1 MIVQDF
7 AKRLRGYVPLAS
19 ATTASAGT
27 AHSNGRWS
35 RAFIVISISNMVLFL
50 MTASMMTSLGI
61 RSQKRLL
68 NAELRATS
76 SYTPIYDMI
85 DLEPSIRRINGT
97 VMPAGK
103 LSIARQF
110 PNPAADAIWTQDIEL
125 IRPIPV
131 TREQIIKMGKDP
143 DTVAKLEDDDWGL
156 GDDAYVAALDVF
168 HNLHCL
174 NVLRQAAYATYYNRT
189 IGSSGVLSSIGAS
202 TGPEKKGQGGL
213 LTDIGLSQRTQ
224 RRRILCRKST
234 SITAL
239 TFCFST
245 SRAGKR
251 TFTCCLHPPFLTAD
265 DDQPGKSNNLNL
277 VTRHWTEGLEYP
289 FPDFSI
295 QAHCINFEK
304 LTEWHKEASVDLNK
318 YLRVM
323 KKPPGVKERPTEVWH
338 PEEWFEQQNSQN

>member
-7 AKRLRGYVPLAS
+7 AKRFRGYVPLVS
-19 ATTASAGT
+19 PTTERLVDQEESASAGT
-27 AHSNGRWS
+27 AHSNGRCS
-35 RAFIVISISNMVLFL
+35 RAFIIMSISNMVLFF

-61 RSQKRLL
+61 RSQKRVL

-85 DLEPSIRRINGT
+85 DLEPSIRKINGT

-143 DTVAKLEDDDWGL
+143 DTVAKLEDDVWGL
-156 GDDAYVAALDVF
+156 GDDAYVATLDVF

-174 NVLRQAAYATYYNRT
+174 NALRQAAYATERD
-189 IGSSGVLSSIGAS
+189 
-202 TGPEKKGQGGL
+202 EGGFYVGNSPQPL
-213 LTDIGLSQRTQ
+213 
-224 RRRILCRKST
+224 RRHSVSAHLVQ
-234 SITAL
+234 
-239 TFCFST
+239 
-245 SRAGKR
+245 
-251 TFTCCLHPPFLTAD
+251 LTAD
-265 DDQPGKSNNLNL
+265 DDQTGKSNNLNL

-304 LTEWHKEASVDLNK
+304 LTEWHTEASVDLEK
-318 YLRVM
+318 YVRVM

-338 PEEWFEQQNSQN
+338 PEEWFERQNWQN

>member
-1 MIVQDF
+1 MVVQDF
-7 AKRLRGYVPLAS
+7 AKRFRGYVPLVS
-19 ATTASAGT
+19 ATTERLVDRDENTSAQT
-27 AHSNGRWS
+27 AYCNGRWS
-35 RAFIVISISNMVLFL
+35 RAFLVMSISNMVLFL

-61 RSQKRLL
+61 RSQKRVL

-85 DLEPSIRRINGT
+85 DLEPSIRKINGT

-110 PNPAADAIWTQDIEL
+110 PNPAADAIWMQDIEL

-143 DTVAKLEDDDWGL
+143 DTVAKLEDDVWGL
-156 GDDAYVAALDVF
+156 GDDAYVAALDLF

-189 IGSSGVLSSIGAS
+189 IGSFGPAVLYRSFSW
-202 TGPEKKGQGGL
+202 PEKKWWGVDL
-213 LTDIGLSQRTQ
+213 LTRT
-224 RRRILCRKST
+224 
-234 SITAL
+234 ITADATKEDSMPEIHL
-239 TFCFST
+239 NHCVDILFQHISC
-245 SRAGKR
+245 
-251 TFTCCLHPPFLTAD
+251 
-265 DDQPGKSNNLNL
+265 SNNLNL

-304 LTEWHKEASVDLNK
+304 LTEWHKEASVDLKK

-338 PEEWFEQQNSQN
+338 PEEWFERQN

>member
-1 MIVQDF
+1 MAVQDF
-7 AKRLRGYVPLAS
+7 AKQFRGYVPLES
-19 ATTASAGT
+19 ATTERLVDRDEDTSAET
-27 AHSNGRWS
+27 AYSNGRWS
-35 RAFIVISISNMVLFL
+35 RAFLVMSISNMVLFL
-50 MTASMMTSLGI
+50 LTASMMTSLGI

-143 DTVAKLEDDDWGL
+143 DTVAKLEDNDWGL

-174 NVLRQAAYATYYNRT
+174 NSACEEVRAMIRRNDEASTWILGNRNLADQKHRLRKAAYATYYNRT
-189 IGSSGVLSSIGAS
+189 LGTDATKEDSM
-202 TGPEKKGQGGL
+202 PEIHL
-213 LTDIGLSQRTQ
+213 NHCVDILFQHIS
-224 RRRILCRKST
+224 C
-234 SITAL
+234 
-239 TFCFST
+239 
-245 SRAGKR
+245 
-251 TFTCCLHPPFLTAD
+251 
-265 DDQPGKSNNLNL
+265 SNNLNL
-277 VTRHWTEGLEYP
+277 VTRHWIEGLEYP

-304 LTEWHKEASVDLNK
+304 LTEWHKEASIDMNK

-338 PEEWFEQQNSQN
+338 PEEWFERQN

>member
-1 MIVQDF
+1 MAVQDF
-7 AKRLRGYVPLAS
+7 AKRFRGYVPLES
-19 ATTASAGT
+19 ATAERLVDRDEDTSAETAY
-27 AHSNGRWS
+27 SNGRWS
-35 RAFIVISISNMVLFL
+35 RAFLVMSISNMVLFL
-50 MTASMMTSLGI
+50 LTASMMTSLGL
-61 RSQKRLL
+61 RSQKRVL

-85 DLEPSIRRINGT
+85 DLEPSIRKINGT

-110 PNPAADAIWTQDIEL
+110 PNPAADAIWTEDIEL

-174 NVLRQAAYATYYNRT
+174 NSLRKAAYATYYNRT
-189 IGSSGVLSSIGAS
+189 LADATKEDSM
-202 TGPEKKGQGGL
+202 PEIHL
-213 LTDIGLSQRTQ
+213 NH
-224 RRRILCRKST
+224 C
-234 SITAL
+234 
-239 TFCFST
+239 
-245 SRAGKR
+245 
-251 TFTCCLHPPFLTAD
+251 LTAD
-265 DDQPGKSNNLNL
+265 DDQTGKSNNLNL
-277 VTRHWTEGLEYP
+277 VTRHWIEGLEYP

-304 LTEWHKEASVDLNK
+304 LTEWHKEASIDINK

-338 PEEWFEQQNSQN
+338 PEEWFERQN

>member
-7 AKRLRGYVPLAS
+7 AKRLRGYVPLVS
-19 ATTASAGT
+19 ATTAPAGI
-27 AHSNGRWS
+27 AHSNGRWG
-35 RAFIVISISNMVLFL
+35 RAFIVMSISNMVLFL
-50 MTASMMTSLGI
+50 LTASMMTSLGI
-61 RSQKRLL
+61 RSQKRML

-85 DLEPSIRRINGT
+85 ELEPSIRKINGT

-110 PNPAADAIWTQDIEL
+110 PNPAADAIWTEDIEL

-189 IGSSGVLSSIGAS
+189 LADATKEDSMPEIHLNHCVDILFQHISCSSI
-202 TGPEKKGQGGL
+202 E
-213 LTDIGLSQRTQ
+213 
-224 RRRILCRKST
+224 
-234 SITAL
+234 
-239 TFCFST
+239 
-245 SRAGKR
+245 
-251 TFTCCLHPPFLTAD
+251 
-265 DDQPGKSNNLNL
+265 
-277 VTRHWTEGLEYP
+277 
-289 FPDFSI
+289 
-295 QAHCINFEK
+295 AHCINFEK
-304 LTEWHKEASVDLNK
+304 LTKWHKEASVDLHK

-338 PEEWFEQQNSQN
+338 PEEWFQRQN

>member
-1 MIVQDF
+1 MAVQDF
-7 AKRLRGYVPLAS
+7 AKRFRGYVPLES
-19 ATTASAGT
+19 ATAERLVDRDEDTCAETAY
-27 AHSNGRWS
+27 SNGRWS
-35 RAFIVISISNMVLFL
+35 RAFLVMSISNMVLFL
-50 MTASMMTSLGI
+50 LTASMMTSLGL
-61 RSQKRLL
+61 RSQKRVL

-85 DLEPSIRRINGT
+85 DLEPSIRKINGT

-110 PNPAADAIWTQDIEL
+110 PNPAADAIWTEDIEL

-174 NVLRQAAYATYYNRT
+174 NSACEEVRAMIRRKHEASTWILGNRNLADQKHRLRKAAYATYYNRT
-189 IGSSGVLSSIGAS
+189 LGSFEASFSIGAS
-202 TGPEKKGQGGL
+202 SRLK
-213 LTDIGLSQRTQ
+213 
-224 RRRILCRKST
+224 RRDK
-234 SITAL
+234 
-239 TFCFST
+239 
-245 SRAGKR
+245 
-251 TFTCCLHPPFLTAD
+251 LTAD
-265 DDQPGKSNNLNL
+265 DDQTGKSNNLNL
-277 VTRHWTEGLEYP
+277 VTRHWIEGLEYP

-304 LTEWHKEASVDLNK
+304 LTEWHKEASIDINK

-338 PEEWFEQQNSQN
+338 PEEWFERQN

>member
-1 MIVQDF
+1 MAVQDF
-7 AKRLRGYVPLAS
+7 AKRFRGYVPVES
-19 ATTASAGT
+19 ATTERLVNRDENTSAGI
-27 AHSNGRWS
+27 AYSNGRWS
-35 RAFIVISISNMVLFL
+35 RAFLVMSISNMVLFL
-50 MTASMMTSLGI
+50 LTASMMTSLGI
-61 RSQKRLL
+61 RSQKRVL

-174 NVLRQAAYATYYNRT
+174 NSLRKAAYATYYNRT
-189 IGSSGVLSSIGAS
+189 LADATKEDSM
-202 TGPEKKGQGGL
+202 PEIHL
-213 LTDIGLSQRTQ
+213 NHCVDILFQHIS
-224 RRRILCRKST
+224 C
-234 SITAL
+234 
-239 TFCFST
+239 
-245 SRAGKR
+245 
-251 TFTCCLHPPFLTAD
+251 
-265 DDQPGKSNNLNL
+265 SNNLNL
-277 VTRHWTEGLEYP
+277 VTRHWIEGLEYP

-304 LTEWHKEASVDLNK
+304 LTEWHKEASVDMNK

-338 PEEWFEQQNSQN
+338 PEEWFERQN

>member
-7 AKRLRGYVPLAS
+7 AKRFRGYVPLVS
-19 ATTASAGT
+19 PTTERLVDQEESASAGT
-27 AHSNGRWS
+27 AHSNGRCS
-35 RAFIVISISNMVLFL
+35 RAFIVMSISNMVLFF

-61 RSQKRLL
+61 RSQKRVL

-85 DLEPSIRRINGT
+85 DLEPSIRKINGT

-143 DTVAKLEDDDWGL
+143 DTVAKLEDNVWGL
-156 GDDAYVAALDVF
+156 GDDAYVATLDVF

-174 NVLRQAAYATYYNRT
+174 NALRQAAYATERD
-189 IGSSGVLSSIGAS
+189 
-202 TGPEKKGQGGL
+202 EGGFYVGNSPQPL
-213 LTDIGLSQRTQ
+213 
-224 RRRILCRKST
+224 RRHSVSAHLVQ
-234 SITAL
+234 
-239 TFCFST
+239 
-245 SRAGKR
+245 
-251 TFTCCLHPPFLTAD
+251 LTAD
-265 DDQPGKSNNLNL
+265 DDQTGKSNNLNL

-304 LTEWHKEASVDLNK
+304 LTEWHTEASVDLEK
-318 YLRVM
+318 YVRVM

-338 PEEWFEQQNSQN
+338 PEEWFERQNWQN

>member
-1 MIVQDF
+1 MAVQYF
-7 AKRLRGYVPLAS
+7 AKRFRGYVPVES
-19 ATTASAGT
+19 ATTERLVNRDENTSAGT
-27 AHSNGRWS
+27 AYSNGRWS
-35 RAFIVISISNMVLFL
+35 RAFLVMSISNMVLFL
-50 MTASMMTSLGI
+50 LTASMMTSLSI
-61 RSQKRLL
+61 RSQKRVL

-143 DTVAKLEDDDWGL
+143 DTVAKLEDNDWGL
-156 GDDAYVAALDVF
+156 GDDAACEEVRAMIRRNDEASTWILGNR
-168 HNLHCL
+168 NLADQKHR
-174 NVLRQAAYATYYNRT
+174 LRKAAYATYYNRT
-189 IGSSGVLSSIGAS
+189 LADATKEDSM
-202 TGPEKKGQGGL
+202 PEIHL
-213 LTDIGLSQRTQ
+213 NHCVDILFQHIS
-224 RRRILCRKST
+224 C
-234 SITAL
+234 
-239 TFCFST
+239 
-245 SRAGKR
+245 
-251 TFTCCLHPPFLTAD
+251 
-265 DDQPGKSNNLNL
+265 SNNLNL
-277 VTRHWTEGLEYP
+277 VTRHWIEGLEYP

-304 LTEWHKEASVDLNK
+304 LTEWHKEASIDMNK

-338 PEEWFEQQNSQN
+338 PEEWFERQN

>member
-7 AKRLRGYVPLAS
+7 AKRFRGYVPLVS
-19 ATTASAGT
+19 PTTERLVDQEESASAGT
-27 AHSNGRWS
+27 AHSNGRCS
-35 RAFIVISISNMVLFL
+35 RAFIVMSISNMVLFL
-50 MTASMMTSLGI
+50 MTASMMTSLGMQ
-61 RSQKRLL
+61 SQKRVL
-68 NAELRATS
+68 NEELRATS

-85 DLEPSIRRINGT
+85 DLEPSIRKINGT

-143 DTVAKLEDDDWGL
+143 DTVAKLEDNVWGL
-156 GDDAYVAALDVF
+156 GDDAYVATLDVF

-174 NVLRQAAYATYYNRT
+174 NALRQAAYATERD
-189 IGSSGVLSSIGAS
+189 
-202 TGPEKKGQGGL
+202 EGGFYVGNSPQPL
-213 LTDIGLSQRTQ
+213 
-224 RRRILCRKST
+224 RRHSVSAHLVQ
-234 SITAL
+234 
-239 TFCFST
+239 
-245 SRAGKR
+245 
-251 TFTCCLHPPFLTAD
+251 LTAD
-265 DDQPGKSNNLNL
+265 DDQTGKSNNLNL

-304 LTEWHKEASVDLNK
+304 LTEWHTEASVDLEK
-318 YLRVM
+318 YVRVM

-338 PEEWFEQQNSQN
+338 PEEWFERQNWQN

>member
-1 MIVQDF
+1 MVVQDF
-7 AKRLRGYVPLAS
+7 AKRFRGYVPLVS

-35 RAFIVISISNMVLFL
+35 RAFIVMSISNMVLFL

-61 RSQKRLL
+61 RSQKRVL

-85 DLEPSIRRINGT
+85 DLEPSIRKINGT

-110 PNPAADAIWTQDIEL
+110 PNPAADAIWMQDIEL

-143 DTVAKLEDDDWGL
+143 DTVAKLEDDVWGL
-156 GDDAYVAALDVF
+156 GDDAYVAALDLF

-174 NVLRQAAYATYYNRT
+174 NV
-189 IGSSGVLSSIGAS
+189 
-202 TGPEKKGQGGL
+202 
-213 LTDIGLSQRTQ
+213 
-224 RRRILCRKST
+224 
-234 SITAL
+234 
-239 TFCFST
+239 
-245 SRAGKR
+245 
-251 TFTCCLHPPFLTAD
+251 
-265 DDQPGKSNNLNL
+265 
-277 VTRHWTEGLEYP
+277 
-289 FPDFSI
+289 SI
-295 QAHCINFEK
+295 QAHCIDFEK
-304 LTEWHKEASVDLNK
+304 LTEWHKEASIDLKK

-338 PEEWFEQQNSQN
+338 PEEWFERQN

>member
-1 MIVQDF
+1 MVVQDF
-7 AKRLRGYVPLAS
+7 AKRFRGYIPLVS

-35 RAFIVISISNMVLFL
+35 RAFIVMSISNMVLFL

-61 RSQKRLL
+61 RSQKRVL

-125 IRPIPV
+125 IRPISV
-131 TREQIIKMGKDP
+131 TREQIIKMGKNP
-143 DTVAKLEDDDWGL
+143 DTVAKLEDDIWGL
-156 GDDAYVAALDVF
+156 GDDAYVAALDLF

-174 NVLRQAAYATYYNRT
+174 NVLPHICVMSFEEKMKLQSGQSIRNLAHQKHRLRQAAYATYYNRT
-189 IGSSGVLSSIGAS
+189 IGSFGPAVLYRSFFR
-202 TGPEKKGQGGL
+202 PENKGGRDEGGFYAGNPPQSLPL
-213 LTDIGLSQRTQ
+213 LLPDS
-224 RRRILCRKST
+224 
-234 SITAL
+234 
-239 TFCFST
+239 
-245 SRAGKR
+245 
-251 TFTCCLHPPFLTAD
+251 LTAD
-265 DDQPGKSNNLNL
+265 DDQPDKSNNLNL

-304 LTEWHKEASVDLNK
+304 LTEWHKEASVDLKK

-338 PEEWFEQQNSQN
+338 PEQWFERQT